1 MNTDDRL
8 PLNRRQRLWGRIWTI
23 WLLLAAVSFAVL
35 ETIGLINR
43 RPGDTL
49 SENTRRWL
57 GTDRTWR
64 TWGALSFVA
73 ALVGFVVW
81 FVPHIVFKTCRR
93 RTFTMS

>member
-8 PLNRRQRLWGRIWTI
+8 PLNRRQRLWGRIWAI

-35 ETIGLINR
+35 EIIGLVNR

-64 TWGALSFVA
+64 TWGALGFVA

-81 FVPHIVFKTCRR
+81 FVPHIVF
-93 RTFTMS
+93 SVW